1 MKNYNLLIVDDEQ
14 GQREILSGY
23 LKKKGY
29 TVYTASSGTEG
40 IQSVKNYPIDIII
53 SDFKMPDK
61 TGIEVLEAVKSINPE
76 ISFVMV
82 TAFGTIENAV
92 KAMRLGAYDYLAK
105 PIDLDELDILLE
117 RIIEHKNLKSENQ
130 YLKQQLE
137 ERFKISSIISQSPRM
152 EEAVNLAAR
161 VAESKATVLITGE
174 NGTGKEVLAKAIH
187 FISPRKNNPFIAVN
201 IPALSENLMESEIFG
216 HERGAFTGADK
227 MKKGRFELAN
237 KGTIFLDE
245 IGDVPL
251 PMQVKLLRVLQEQQ
265 IERVGGTETIP
276 IDVRIIAATNQDLEK
291 KIKEGTF
298 REDLFY
304 RLNIVAIK
312 IPPLRER
319 KEDIPLLVKCFLKDF
334 ALKEG
339 EVEKTITNDALAMLI
354 KHDWPG
360 NVRELKNIAERLVIM
375 TAGNIIDENDIPP
388 FVKEDEI
395 NEPDTSVAALD
406 SYRSAKAAFER
417 QYIAGKL
424 KEYDGNIS
432 RTAEAIGLERS
443 NLHRK
448 IKAYGLDVKSDGGE
462 HGAGEN
468 A

>member
-276 IDVRIIAATNQDLEK
+276 IDVRIIAATNQNLEK

-319 KEDIPLLVKCFLKDF
+319 KEDILPLIEFFL
-334 ALKEG
+334 LKYANENKK
-339 EVEKTITNDALAMLI
+339 ETFTISKEAVDQLM
-354 KHDWPG
+354 KYSYPG
-360 NVRELKNIAERLVIM
+360 NVRELENSIERAVVLARGNTLTQNDLPMSIKGFIREEVSELTEGNLV
-375 TAGNIIDENDIPP
+375 EK
-388 FVKEDEI
+388 VE
-395 NEPDTSVAALD
+395 AL
-406 SYRSAKAAFER
+406 ER
-417 QYIAGKL
+417 KLILNALTKSNGYQTQAGKL
-424 KEYDGNIS
+424 L
-432 RTAEAIGLERS
+432 GLTER
-443 NLHRK
+443 NLRYK
-448 IKAYGLDVKSDGGE
+448 LQKYGIR
-462 HGAGEN
+462 N
-468 A
+468 